1 VTFSEQNMGKATPRN
16 KSRACMLTWPDGSA
30 EQVHFV
36 TNLGGGMARVER
48 NYLDGDGQREQ
59 MDVRLTQ
66 LEWR

>member
-1 VTFSEQNMGKATPRN
+1 
-16 KSRACMLTWPDGSA
+16 MLTWPDGSA